1 MLKIEKY
8 YKEARKKGTSYT
20 EYGEGMLTGLDTVRR
35 NCLLKCII
43 EGNIPRKIR
52 SDELT

>member
-1 MLKIEKY
+1 MLKIKKY
-8 YKEARKKGTSYT
+8 YKGARKKVTAYI
-20 EYGEGMLTGLDTVRR
+20 EYNEGRLSGLDTVRR

-43 EGNIPRKIR
+43 EEKIPRKIR